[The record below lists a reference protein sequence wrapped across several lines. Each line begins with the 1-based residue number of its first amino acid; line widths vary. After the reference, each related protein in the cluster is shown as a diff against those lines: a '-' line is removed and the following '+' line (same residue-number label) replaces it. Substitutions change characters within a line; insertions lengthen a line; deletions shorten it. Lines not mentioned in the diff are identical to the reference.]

1 MKKGVLVVTIIA
13 MLALFVACS
22 APATINAGQSGTE
35 VTQEMS
41 DKMLSEGTQL
51 PIGSVVKPKD
61 ADGLLMIVGKLQY
74 MNGDTSTLY
83 DYSAI
88 VYPTGWTSAEDMY
101 MFNQAQIERIYFV
114 GYESEANDELDK
126 KIEEIKA
133 EQNT

>member
-1 MKKGVLVVTIIA
+1 MKKFVFVATIIT
-13 MLALFVACS
+13 MLVLLAACS
-22 APATINAGQSGTE
+22 TPAVTNAEQGGTE

-41 DKMLSEGTQL
+41 DELLKEGKQL

-101 MFNQAQIERIYFV
+101 MFNQDQIERIYFV

-133 EQNT
+133 EQMS